1 MKELVVLGFAS
12 RELAEEARSLG
23 AELDR
28 EGVLQLDGAALAYRR
43 DDGRVGLVQPMRL
56 APVGAAAGAASGG
69 VLGLVL
75 LEPVLFAAVG
85 AVAGAAGAGLSAL
98 GLNQWFLRRL
108 DETLEPGRAALF
120 VVVSDA
126 DPERAVQGLR
136 PLPPGAAHHPARRRR
151 AAPPRRLHRHRSAG
165 GLGVA
170 LSTSFRLTNHAA
182 LGCRGQGALLARR

>member
-12 RELAEEARSLG
+12 RELAEEARSVG

-43 DDGRVGLVQPMRL
+43 DDGRVELVQPMRRV
-56 APVGAAAGAASGG
+56 APVGAASGAAAGG
-69 VLGLVL
+69 VLGLLL

-98 GLNQWFLRRL
+98 GLNQWFLRQL

-126 DPERAVQGLR
+126 DPERVIQALR
-136 PLPPGAAHHPARRRR
+136 LLAPRVLRTTLPADAE
-151 AAPPRRLHRHRSAG
+151 RRLLAAFTDTAPQAGSASPSPP
-165 GLGVA
+165 A
-170 LSTSFRLTNHAA
+170 SD
-182 LGCRGQGALLARR
+182 